1 MSLERKIKILYFVN
15 AATIPRSPKSSLERY
30 SALPM
35 VVLLGSTLLH
45 MNRTQF
51 FFREIC
57 MQKDL
62 ILESILANNQH
73 ESVAVHQN
81 QELKYFDYTCGM
93 LKLRRFEKSIRLEF
107 YNDDQN

>member
-1 MSLERKIKILYFVN
+1 MPLERKIKILYFVN

-62 ILESILANNQH
+62 ILDSILANNRH
-73 ESVAVHQN
+73 ETVALHQN
-81 QELKYFDYTCGM
+81 QELKYSDYTCGM
-93 LKLRRFEKSIRLEF
+93 LKLTRFEKSVRLKFNNE
-107 YNDDQN
+107 Q